1 MEHTKPITPVKNRI
15 VSLDVLRGFALL
27 GILTMNIIIFAL
39 PFMHY
44 ANPSVAGELQ
54 GLNKWEFDFNYV
66 FCNLRFMSIF
76 SILFGA
82 GVVLFTQKAARFANN
97 LAERQLH
104 YFRNFWLFVFGLLH
118 AYLIWHG
125 DILVMYAICS
135 TWVYLYRKQSP
146 KTLFIW
152 AVALIVFNTL
162 IYFGFDQLIKL
173 IPEDMYDQVCEE
185 GWNISAEKL
194 SEETLAYRG
203 TWQQQMSYRLSYAFK
218 AQSLIFFFGFHT
230 TALMLIGMAL
240 YKLNILN
247 AGKSNAFYLKML
259 VIGLLIGLPIAIFG
273 LQQNY
278 ANEWSCDFS
287 MLRGSLYGILSSLPM
302 ALAYIAFIMLLCKS
316 SIKQVLFN
324 WLAPVGKMALTN
336 YLMQSIIATTI
347 FYGHGLGL
355 FGNYGRAELYLF
367 VFGIWFFQIIFSHFW
382 MRYFLFGPFEWL
394 WRSLTY
400 CKLQPMRKAKLQ

>member
-259 VIGLLIGLPIAIFG
+259 VIGLLIGLPI
-273 LQQNY
+273 
-278 ANEWSCDFS
+278 
-287 MLRGSLYGILSSLPM
+287 
-302 ALAYIAFIMLLCKS
+302 
-316 SIKQVLFN
+316 
-324 WLAPVGKMALTN
+324 
-336 YLMQSIIATTI
+336 
-347 FYGHGLGL
+347 
-355 FGNYGRAELYLF
+355 
-367 VFGIWFFQIIFSHFW
+367 
-382 MRYFLFGPFEWL
+382 
-394 WRSLTY
+394 
-400 CKLQPMRKAKLQ
+400 

>member
-1 MEHTKPITPVKNRI
+1 
-15 VSLDVLRGFALL
+15 
-27 GILTMNIIIFAL
+27 
-39 PFMHY
+39 
-44 ANPSVAGELQ
+44 
-54 GLNKWEFDFNYV
+54 
-66 FCNLRFMSIF
+66 
-76 SILFGA
+76 
-82 GVVLFTQKAARFANN
+82 
-97 LAERQLH
+97 
-104 YFRNFWLFVFGLLH
+104 
-118 AYLIWHG
+118 
-125 DILVMYAICS
+125 
-135 TWVYLYRKQSP
+135 
-146 KTLFIW
+146 
-152 AVALIVFNTL
+152 
-162 IYFGFDQLIKL
+162 
-173 IPEDMYDQVCEE
+173 
-185 GWNISAEKL
+185 
-194 SEETLAYRG
+194 
-203 TWQQQMSYRLSYAFK
+203 
-218 AQSLIFFFGFHT
+218 
-230 TALMLIGMAL
+230 
-240 YKLNILN
+240 
-247 AGKSNAFYLKML
+247 ML

-400 CKLQPMRKAKLQ
+400 WKLQPMRKAKLQ